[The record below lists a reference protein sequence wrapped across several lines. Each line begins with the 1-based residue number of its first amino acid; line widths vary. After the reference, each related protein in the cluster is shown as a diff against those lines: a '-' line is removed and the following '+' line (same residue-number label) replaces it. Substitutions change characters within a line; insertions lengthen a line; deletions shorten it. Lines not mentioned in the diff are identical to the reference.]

1 MSELENCVLV
11 TLALK
16 IAEIYSFIR
25 TSEQTDGHASE
36 RDQEHIYFP
45 WGV

>member
-16 IAEIYSFIR
+16 IAEIYSFIQ